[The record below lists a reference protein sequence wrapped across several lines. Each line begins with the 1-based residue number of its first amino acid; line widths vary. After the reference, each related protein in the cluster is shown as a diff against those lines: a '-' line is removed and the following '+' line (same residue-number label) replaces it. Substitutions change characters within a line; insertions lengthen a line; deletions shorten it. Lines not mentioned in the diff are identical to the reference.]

1 MITTGT
7 RDLFLDQ
14 NLTLATVLET
24 ARADVTLRVWD
35 DLWHVFEFY
44 DELPEADR
52 SLRDI
57 SAFLRRHL
65 DGI

>member
-7 RDLFLDQ
+7 RDLFL
-14 NLTLATVLET
+14 NPNNTLATIFEGTGV
-24 ARADVTLRVWD
+24 DVTLRVWD

-52 SLRDI
+52 SLQ
-57 SAFLRRHL
+57 RRL
-65 DGI
+65 DGG